1 MLEKV
6 IFDCDNTLGLPLKEI
21 DDGLVILYLLGRP
34 EIELLGVTT
43 TFGNGSAVETYRQ
56 TKKLLASLG
65 REDIPI
71 FSGAARASAAI
82 DNRADIPATPAAH
95 FLAETSARFPGQV
108 TLLATAPL
116 GNLATAAQLNPQFF
130 SQLKR
135 LLIMGGNLEPPK
147 IGWRRL
153 PDLNFRLD
161 PQAAFE
167 VLQTTCETHLFHM
180 NLCTQSA
187 FTRRDLV
194 RIRNWP
200 SELRRTINFWLLAFG
215 AYCGV
220 GEFYLWDLLPAVYIS
235 FPELFDTHQCRLNSS
250 LLDFHSGL
258 LLCEPSNGQ
267 GSIHLPSKI
276 LEPERLKDILFETW
290 SKTLISWK

>member
-34 EIELLGVTT
+34 EIELLGITT
-43 TFGNGSAVETYRQ
+43 TFGNGSAVETYQQ

-71 FSGAARASAAI
+71 FSGAASAA
-82 DNRADIPATPAAH
+82 DASHADIPTTPAARY
-95 FLAETSARFPGQV
+95 LAETSARFPGKV

-116 GNLATAAQLNPQFF
+116 GNLAAAARLNPQFF

-135 LLIMGGNLEPPK
+135 LLIMGGNLGPPK

-153 PDLNFRLD
+153 PDLNFHLD

-167 VLQTTCETHLFHM
+167 ALQATCETHLFHM
-180 NLCTQSA
+180 NLCTQAA
-187 FTRRDLV
+187 FTRRDLM

-200 SELRRTINFWLLAFG
+200 PELRRIINFWLLAFG

-220 GEFYLWDLLPAVYIS
+220 GKFYLWDLLPAIYLS
-235 FPELFDTHQCRLNSS
+235 HPELFDTLHCKINSS
-250 LLDFHSGL
+250 LQDLRTGL
-258 LLCEPSNGQ
+258 LLTEPTASQ
-267 GSIHLPSKI
+267 SSIHLPSKI
-276 LEPERLKDILFETW
+276 LDPERLKDILFDTW
-290 SKTLISWK
+290 SKTLTSWK